1 MSQMVQ
7 NLALAALKLHPRN
20 EEFFS
25 NAEGED
31 FKRLKESI
39 AEQGILTP
47 LRVSSDMVIVSG
59 HQRYRAAKELGLT
72 QVPVIVDEA
81 LLDEDEKL
89 VQLIAS
95 NFGRMKNDPVKQGRW
110 IKEYERLRG
119 VKRGNNQHRSLPNNS
134 VSSQEY
140 IAKELGVT
148 VDTLQNLKR
157 LNTLLPELQD
167 IISEGRISAT
177 TGFKLI
183 ARLSEE
189 EQRQLLESLPEAQ
202 KFTQHQ
208 VQTYIDQIKGYET
221 RIDELNFEKAEMQ
234 KEAAEATRAAR
245 SGQDTKQYLE
255 MQKKLKD
262 AEDKYRQEYEAHQK
276 LVKNTREINE
286 RTNRQVRELEAKLAK
301 AEAKANAAPM
311 EVEIEVEKEV
321 YPKDYEELKQKAQA
335 YDQYVRGVVN
345 TKVVKSASSEEELQ
359 HEYEMRFNQHVEGLL
374 PELEGL
380 LVDKYRLGKM
390 TKAQKQQYDETLN
403 RIFEICSEMQ
413 DAMENKEV
421 A

>member
-1 MSQMVQ
+1 M
-7 NLALAALKLHPRN
+7 
-20 EEFFS
+20 
-25 NAEGED
+25 
-31 FKRLKESI
+31 
-39 AEQGILTP
+39 
-47 LRVSSDMVIVSG
+47 
-59 HQRYRAAKELGLT
+59 
-72 QVPVIVDEA
+72 
-81 LLDEDEKL
+81 
-89 VQLIAS
+89 
-95 NFGRMKNDPVKQGRW
+95 
-110 IKEYERLRG
+110 RG
-119 VKRGNNQHRSLPNNS
+119 VRHGGDRKSSGNNCDLI
-134 VSSQEY
+134 SQEA
-140 IAKELGVT
+140 IAKELGVH
-148 VDTLQNLKR
+148 VNTLVNLKR
-157 LNTLLPELQD
+157 LSTLLPELQD

-276 LVKNTREINE
+276 LVKNTREVNE

-301 AEAKANAAPM
+301 AEARANAAPM

-390 TKAQKQQYDETLN
+390 TKAQRNNLVEMLTIEMKRAAKELDFETAAALRD
-403 RIFEICSEMQ
+403 RIRRILGEK
-413 DAMENKEV
+413 D
-421 A
+421 